1 MASLHSAAHNTAIK
15 NTVIN
20 NTVVYNK
27 VIWITGA
34 SGGIGEALANKLAAA
49 GAILILSARRETE
62 LTRVRDSLVNAQ
74 QHLLL
79 PLDITDT
86 AAVAAALATIK
97 QQIGRLDWLIN
108 NAGISQRSLIMDTT
122 LETERKLFE
131 VDYFAQINLTRQA
144 LPLLLADDGG
154 KVVFVSSV
162 AGLVG
167 TQYRGS
173 YSAAKAALHLWANSL
188 RAELFDQ
195 GLQVATIFPGFV
207 NTDVSRNALTGD
219 GSALGK
225 MDNAQANAMSA
236 DKFAEKAVKAL
247 TKDKNYIVIGGI
259 KERLGAIVSRL
270 SPNLLYKMVRNTKV
284 R

>member
-1 MASLHSAAHNTAIK
+1 MAMQNTIL
-15 NTVIN
+15 V
-20 NTVVYNK
+20 NK

-34 SGGIGEALANKLAAA
+34 SGGIGEALARELAAD
-49 GAILILSARRETE
+49 GARLILSARRETE
-62 LTRVRDSLVNAQ
+62 LQRVRDSLANSA

-79 PLDITDT
+79 PLDITDNNAIG
-86 AAVAAALATIK
+86 AAILTIE
-97 QQIGRLDWLIN
+97 QQIGGVDWLIN
-108 NAGISQRSLIMDTT
+108 NAGISQRALIADTS

-144 LPLLLADDGG
+144 LPLLLANRGG

-188 RAELFDQ
+188 RAETFEQ
-195 GLQVATIFPGFV
+195 GLSVATIFPGFV
-207 NTDVSRNALTGD
+207 KTDVSLNALTGD
-219 GSALGK
+219 GSVLGT
-225 MDNAQANAMSA
+225 MDDAQANAMSA
-236 DKFAEKAVKAL
+236 DVFAEKAVKAL
-247 TKDKNYIVIGGI
+247 LKGKNYIVIGGL
-259 KERLGAIVSRL
+259 KERMAALVSRL
-270 SPNLLYKMVRNTKV
+270 SPELLYKMIRKSKV